1 MIRTTKDSYK
11 IYKISIFLTI
21 LILIAAVS
29 FYITAIFPE
38 PFGWDW
44 NVKHKVWIDQYLH
57 GNFTQIAEYP
67 PLFHFLML
75 PFVYFFSNSI
85 KYLQP
90 IFSILVTSSIL
101 YLTYRMFDFPTMV
114 ITGFIFSFSA
124 TFIEYSLIFMPQT
137 IDLILFPIAFLMLS
151 KKRYLS
157 TAVISLF
164 LFYNHIFGIVFFSI
178 LLVYS
183 YFYRKEYLKY
193 SIAVFILGFPS
204 NYLGFLVRLIPFII
218 SKLTAAAAYMPYAL
232 YPISHL
238 FLNSTLLWILLPLT
252 IYGMYK
258 LNRIR
263 FHDRNYIFLM
273 IWILA
278 FEPLI
283 LIDFERWFAM
293 FLIPLAVLEGSII
306 SKMFKLGRLFE

>member
-1 MIRTTKDSYK
+1 MIRIPEDPYR

-21 LILIAAVS
+21 LIMIAAVS

-57 GNFTQIAEYP
+57 GNFTQLSEYP

-90 IFSILVTSSIL
+90 VFSILVTSSLL
-101 YLTYRMFDFPTMV
+101 YLTYKLFDFPAMV

-137 IDLILFPIAFLMLS
+137 IDLILFPIAFLLLS
-151 KKRYLS
+151 KKKYLS
-157 TAVISLF
+157 TAALSLF
-164 LFYNHIFGIVFFSI
+164 LFYNHTFGIIFFSI
-178 LLVYS
+178 LLIYS
-183 YFYRKEYLKY
+183 YFYRKEYLRY
-193 SIAVFILGFPS
+193 SIVVFILGFPS
-204 NYLGFLVRLIPFII
+204 LFYLDFLVGLIPFTIY
-218 SKLTAAAAYMPYAL
+218 KLTDGIAYMPQAL

-238 FLNSTLLWILLPLT
+238 LLNSVFLWILLPLT
-252 IYGMYK
+252 IYGCYK
-258 LNRIR
+258 LK
-263 FHDRNYIFLM
+263 FHNKNYIFLL
-273 IWILA
+273 IWILS

-283 LIDFERWFAM
+283 LLDFERWFAM
-293 FLIPLAVLEGSII
+293 FLIPLAILEGSMI
-306 SKMFKLGRLFE
+306 SKMFNLRRLFE